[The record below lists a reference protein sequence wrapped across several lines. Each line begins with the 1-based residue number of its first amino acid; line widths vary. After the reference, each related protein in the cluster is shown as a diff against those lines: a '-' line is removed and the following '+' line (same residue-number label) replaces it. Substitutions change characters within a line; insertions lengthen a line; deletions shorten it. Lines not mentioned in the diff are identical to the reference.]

1 MRAPTV
7 VIEVPDLSDIAHAS
21 DARLLE
27 LLELY
32 AAATRRLDAGTAA
45 LAGEV
50 ERRSR
55 REHGYDGLSQ
65 RTGDRTPDALVAR
78 ITGSTAPD
86 ARRLVQVGRVL
97 DAPAPWLSDV
107 AQGVAGGE
115 LSVDAAA
122 AITSGLGD
130 PSSRVSAD
138 DLLDAA
144 QVLVV
149 EAARSTP
156 EKIARR
162 ARELRDEL
170 DAAGV
175 ADREAELREK
185 RFLRL
190 TRLPD
195 GSGRL
200 IGVLDP
206 ESTALVADAL
216 DCALS
221 PRRGGP
227 RFVDADE
234 RRRADE
240 ISDDPRTTEQMALDA
255 LVDMIRIAG
264 AADPGRVFGT
274 RRPGVRVVVDERDRA
289 RGIGAARI
297 EGESVSVSV
306 ATAERIACA
315 TGYEPVV
322 IHIDGRLDVGR
333 AQRLFTDRQRTA
345 LAVRW
350 GGCAVEGCA
359 RPPSATEAHHIRE
372 WSAGG
377 RTDVDNGI
385 LLCRHHHLLVHN
397 NRWSIH
403 RDRDGWCMS
412 PPGGDP
418 VARRIRLV
426 SKSGLALERR

>member
-1 MRAPTV
+1 MRASTV
-7 VIEVPDLSDIAHAS
+7 VIEVPDLSDIARAS
-21 DARLLE
+21 DSRLLE

-55 REHGYDGLSQ
+55 RERGYDGLAQ

-122 AITSGLGD
+122 AITTGLGD
-130 PSSRVSAD
+130 PSARVSAD
-138 DLLDAA
+138 DLLDSA

-149 EAARSTP
+149 EAATSTP

-175 ADREAELREK
+175 ADRESELREK

-240 ISDDPRTTEQMALDA
+240 IADDPRSTEQIAVDA
-255 LVDMIRIAG
+255 LVDMVRIAG
-264 AADPGRVFGT
+264 AADEGRVFGS
-274 RRPGVRVVVDERDRA
+274 RRPGVRIAVD
-289 RGIGAARI
+289 
-297 EGESVSVSV
+297 
-306 ATAERIACA
+306 
-315 TGYEPVV
+315 
-322 IHIDGRLDVGR
+322 
-333 AQRLFTDRQRTA
+333 
-345 LAVRW
+345 
-350 GGCAVEGCA
+350 GCS
-359 RPPSATEAHHIRE
+359 RPPSSTEAHHIRE

-397 NRWSIH
+397 NRWTIQ
-403 RDRDGWCMS
+403 RDRGGWWMS

-418 VARRIRLV
+418 AARRVRLV
-426 SKSGLALERR
+426 SQSGFALERA